1 MKFELKCFTSL
12 LKALK
17 PHETSFLTSSDL
29 IKQTSVALIF
39 RINPVLPKI
48 PSENIEEFQHQSI
61 NSIEKYLQT
70 LENQTILEKQVDKT
84 KETQQHLLEILLI
97 KRGTHEK
104 DQHKGQIAFPG
115 GKCEEKENDWDAV
128 RREVSEEVGISLN
141 EDYLPLGKLP
151 LNTFAYYTERKS
163 VYISMYMFLELPQT
177 PQIIKINTNEVQKA
191 FWLPWIE
198 FLSVKNLK
206 REIDFVKGHN
216 YFFKKQWAFNMFNAV
231 LFKNFES
238 RVYKVM
244 ILSNNEKI
252 YGLSF
257 CIMMN
262 ALGLIRKEIRGNC
275 ENNEKKNMDRIL
287 RGCFEFRYFVK
298 RKWLPG
304 NAITKEFLVNKI
316 FYRNRVRQFL
326 IN

>member
-1 MKFELKCFTSL
+1 MKFELKCFMSL

-17 PHETSFLTSSDL
+17 PHESSFLTSSDL

-39 RINPVLPKI
+39 RINPFLHQI
-48 PSENIEEFQHQSI
+48 NNENNKEFQHQCI
-61 NSIEKYLQT
+61 NSIKNYLNA
-70 LENQTILEKQVDKT
+70 LENQTIIENKFDKT
-84 KETQQHLLEILLI
+84 KENKQHLLEILLI

-115 GKCEEKENDWDAV
+115 GKCEEKENDFDAV

-141 EDYLPLGKLP
+141 NDYLPLGKLP

-163 VYISMYMFLELPQT
+163 TYISMYMFLELPQK
-177 PQIIKINTNEVQKA
+177 PQIIKINSNEVQKA

-198 FLSVKNLK
+198 FLTVKTLK
-206 REIDFVKGHN
+206 RDIDFIKGHN
-216 YFFKKQWAFNMFNAV
+216 YFFRRQWAFNIFNAI
-231 LFKNFES
+231 LLKNFES

-244 ILSNNEKI
+244 LLSNNEKI

-262 ALGLIRKEIRGNC
+262 ILGLIRKDMRGNYQKN
-275 ENNEKKNMDRIL
+275 EEKKMDRIL
-287 RGCFEFRYFVK
+287 RGCFEFRYFVR

-304 NAITKEFLVNKI
+304 NSITKGFLVNKI
-316 FYRNRVRQFL
+316 FYRNRVKQFL
-326 IN
+326 I